1 MKRMIL
7 KRLNQ
12 SGQSAVEFMIITV
25 VIFFFLLFYMS
36 LSFALVASEYV
47 DYATFMAARTYKS
60 ASFSKETQ
68 EQLARDVFQQY
79 LNPIDS
85 VIRAPRVR
93 FTPNGAQ
100 SSYQVDLF
108 YLPPLFVKSGTAPS
122 RITLQSESLLG
133 RDPSNREC
141 QEFFSSF
148 ADQFGVGQ
156 TFFANLMEDNGC

>member
-36 LSFALVASEYV
+36 LSFTLVASEYV
-47 DYATFMAARTYKS
+47 DYATFMAARTYKA
-60 ASFSKETQ
+60 ASFSREVQ
-68 EQLARDVFQQY
+68 EQQAREVFLQY

-85 VIRAPRVR
+85 IIRSPQIR
-93 FTPNGAQ
+93 FTPNGTQ
-100 SSYQVDLF
+100 SSFQVDLF
-108 YLPPLFVKSGTAPS
+108 YLPPLFVGNAPTPS
-122 RITLQSESLLG
+122 RITLESESLLG
-133 RDPSNREC
+133 REPSNIEC
-141 QEFFSSF
+141 KEFFSSF

-156 TFFANLMEDNGC
+156 TFFADLMEDNGC